1 MKITKKKIVIAAVF
15 VIAVGT
21 AAYAFTSKKEPVG
34 LTVMTSPITRGE
46 IRETI
51 SVKAPLEGKETIEV
65 VSKLHHEIVKIY
77 VQEGDTVKKG
87 QVLAELDTSEIE
99 KEIQSKE
106 NEIALMKIQ
115 LSETNTTGNKNYQI
129 QKKQLDEKLDKSQKE
144 YEKAVAER
152 DDAKKEYEN
161 NKILYASG
169 GVSKDTLDEKKLAYE
184 NAERAVAT
192 YNTEDGK
199 VVAEPSELAE
209 LEKTREVDNEESLQK
224 SIDNAVFELQRKKED
239 LEDCVIK
246 STIDGTVTRV
256 NCKVG
261 RFADET
267 DDDKPMFV
275 IENIEN
281 LQMKVDISEYD
292 ISKIQ
297 LGQKAEISA
306 DILKGKVAQ
315 GQVARI
321 SPTGEEKSGTT
332 ERVIPIVIDVDRSS
346 SEDLI
351 AGINAKA
358 VVEIAKNE
366 NALFVP
372 AECIYDNGDQTY
384 SVYRV
389 NENNQIEILPVELG
403 IEDDLNIEIISE
415 SLKEGD
421 RVINSPDMSMTEGMS
436 VIVQGE

>member
-1 MKITKKKIVIAAVF
+1 
-15 VIAVGT
+15 
-21 AAYAFTSKKEPVG
+21 
-34 LTVMTSPITRGE
+34 
-46 IRETI
+46 
-51 SVKAPLEGKETIEV
+51 
-65 VSKLHHEIVKIY
+65 
-77 VQEGDTVKKG
+77 
-87 QVLAELDTSEIE
+87 
-99 KEIQSKE
+99 QSKE